1 MCVCVW
7 LQDKGTIQRTIQ
19 QGKVPNSRKRHSYGT
34 HREGGWGG
42 EAGPGGGRG
51 DGAVHGVLAGLALAL
66 RTPAP
71 VIVAGPNTLQ
81 RVLYVYVH
89 MHTQMHLHTYA
100 HYRCAHTSVYIC
112 ALYLY
117 YICVHTHM
125 HTRVTD
131 AHTCTCTHMNSNVG
145 MQRDRESCKR
155 ARECVCERKCA
166 IDVCIRI

>member
-1 MCVCVW
+1 MC
-7 LQDKGTIQRTIQ
+7 GYRTKAPFNAPFNKERFPIPENAIRM
-19 QGKVPNSRKRHSYGT
+19 GHTGR
-34 HREGGWGG
+34 GGGGG

-100 HYRCAHTSVYIC
+100 HYRCAHTSVYI
-112 ALYLY
+112 
-117 YICVHTHM
+117 YICIISILHICTHTCIRALPM
-125 HTRVTD
+125 HTRVHV
-131 AHTCTCTHMNSNVG
+131 HT
-145 MQRDRESCKR
+145 
-155 ARECVCERKCA
+155 
-166 IDVCIRI
+166 